1 MKYFLKI
8 KNTNSGFMVVELLI
22 AIFIIVTSI
31 LAFSNV
37 AQKSINVSRQ
47 SLDTSIASFLLEEG
61 AEVVRL
67 YRDIDWDNIS
77 DMTPGT
83 TYYIDFDSVN
93 SAWYFTTTPNTIG
106 KFTRSIVFES
116 VNRDAVTGDI
126 SISGSSDAGTRL
138 VTVNVSWTEGGVS
151 ITKDLSFYI
160 SDIF

>member
-1 MKYFLKI
+1 MKYFFKT

-22 AIFIIVTSI
+22 AIFIVVTSI

-47 SLDTSIASFLLEEG
+47 SLDTSQASFLLEEG

-67 YRDIDWDNIS
+67 YRDIRWSNIS
-77 DMTPGT
+77 GMTTGVD
-83 TYYIDFDSVN
+83 YYMDFDVARST
-93 SAWYFTTTPNTIG
+93 WYFTTTPNTVD
-106 KFTRSIVFES
+106 KFTRRIVFES
-116 VNRDAVTGDI
+116 VNRDGNGNIAVV
-126 SISGSSDAGTRL
+126 GSVDSGTRL
-138 VTVNVSWTEGGVS
+138 VTVYVSWTDGGVN